1 MNPNNAQPTIP
12 KPERLPTIG
21 LLVGAG
27 LFLLILFFTDMGDA
41 VVSRTAAVGVL
52 MAVWWTTQALP
63 LAITALLPLV
73 LFPVL
78 GIQSGKATASTYTNW
93 IIFLYIGGFLVA
105 LAMERWNLHRRIA
118 LQILAR
124 SGSSPSAILFGFMAA
139 TAFLSMWISNTA
151 TTMMMVPIGIAIIL
165 KWEELTK
172 VQGRH
177 AFGIGLMLAIPYASS
192 IGGISTLVGTP
203 PNMTFVGI
211 FEQSF
216 PGRETISFTSW
227 LAFAFPISL
236 TLLGVTWFLLTRP
249 FKSLSKEGHST
260 NLSREVIKQEL
271 QKLGPTSKAE
281 ARVLWVFCLLAVAW
295 LFRSPLALPWFTLPG
310 WSLLLN
316 TPAFIDDG
324 TVAIAFALLL
334 FIIPSG
340 KQPGE
345 RLLDAAV
352 LPKLPWGIVLLFG
365 GGFALAS
372 GFEESGLSLWVG
384 EQLTLFRGLPLPI
397 LIGLVCLVIT
407 FLTEVTSNTAS
418 AQILLP
424 LLASMAAELGYDP
437 LLIMI
442 PGTITCSCAF
452 MLPVGTPPNA
462 IAFGSGRLEMWDM
475 VRSGLILNLISV
487 VVVTAAILLYGRVI
501 FGV

>member
-1 MNPNNAQPTIP
+1 MNPNSTQPTNQ

-21 LLVGAG
+21 LVLGAV
-27 LFLLILFFTDMGDA
+27 LFLVILFFADMGNA
-41 VVSRTAAVGVL
+41 VVSRTAAIGVL

-73 LFPVL
+73 LFPAL
-78 GIQSGKATASTYTNW
+78 GIQSGKETASTYTNW
-93 IIFLYIGGFLVA
+93 IVFLYIGGFLVA

-118 LQILAR
+118 LHILAR

-151 TTMMMVPIGIAIIL
+151 TTMMMIPIGIAILL

-172 VQGRH
+172 IQGRH

-211 FEQSF
+211 YEQSF
-216 PGRETISFTSW
+216 PGRESISFTTW
-227 LAFAFPISL
+227 LIFAFPITL
-236 TLLGVTWFLLTRP
+236 TLFAITWFLLTRP
-249 FKSLSKEGHST
+249 FKTLNNEGHST
-260 NLSREVIKQEL
+260 RLSGEIIQQEL
-271 QKLGPTSKAE
+271 QKLGPMNKAE
-281 ARVLWVFCLLAVAW
+281 SRVLAIFCFLAIAW
-295 LFRSPLALPWFTLPG
+295 LFRSPLSLPWFTVPG
-310 WSLLLN
+310 WSALFS
-316 TPAFIDDG
+316 TPKFIDDG

-340 KQPGE
+340 KIPGE
-345 RLLDAAV
+345 RLLDASI
-352 LPKLPWGIVLLFG
+352 LPNLPWGIVLLFG

-372 GFEESGLSLWVG
+372 GFESSGLSLWVG
-384 EQLTLFRGLPLPI
+384 EQLTLFRNLPLPI
-397 LIGLVCLVIT
+397 LIALVCLVIT

-424 LLASMAAELGYDP
+424 LLAAMAIELGYDP

-462 IAFGSGRLEMWDM
+462 IAFGSGRLEMRDM
-475 VRSGLILNLISV
+475 VRSGLALNLISV
-487 VVVTAAILLYGRVI
+487 VVVTAAMLLYGRVV
-501 FGV
+501 FGI